1 MEFWSPDRLLKYT
14 FRFQL
19 NVLSIEFASMTL
31 FILCILTELF
41 LYCYYGNELT
51 VEVSA
56 AVTLLQLVY
65 VDHLVKRPMG
75 AYQVRL

>member
-56 AVTLLQLVY
+56 AAGS
-65 VDHLVKRPMG
+65 P
-75 AYQVRL
+75 VRSRCYS